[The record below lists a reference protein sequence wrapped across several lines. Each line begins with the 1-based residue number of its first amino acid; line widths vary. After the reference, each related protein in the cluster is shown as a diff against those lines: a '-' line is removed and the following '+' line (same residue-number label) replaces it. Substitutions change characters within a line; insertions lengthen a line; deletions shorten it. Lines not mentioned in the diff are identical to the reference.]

1 MDQTKERD
9 ELLALLESEEE
20 TESSLIW
27 LYDTLLGLGVENC
40 FPPESGREIR
50 EGMKVLA
57 DESRVHRLVID
68 RIIANYK
75 K

>member
-1 MDQTKERD
+1 MDQNKERD

-68 RIIANYK
+68 RIMANYK

>member
-1 MDQTKERD
+1 MDQKKDRD
-9 ELLALLESEEE
+9 EFFTLLASEEE
-20 TESSLIW
+20 TENSLIW

-50 EGMKVLA
+50 KGMKLLA

-68 RIIANYK
+68 RILANYK

>member
-1 MDQTKERD
+1 MDKNKERD
-9 ELLALLESEEE
+9 ELLALIASEEE

-50 EGMKVLA
+50 EGMKTLA
-57 DESRVHRLVID
+57 DESRVHRLMID
-68 RIIANYK
+68 KIKNNYK
-75 K
+75 N

>member
-1 MDQTKERD
+1 MDKNKERD
-9 ELLALLESEEE
+9 EILAMIEAEEE
-20 TESSLIW
+20 TESALIW

-57 DESRVHRLVID
+57 DESRVHRLMID
-68 RIIANYK
+68 KIKANYNK
-75 K
+75 